1 MTIAVPTSMFS
12 TLVISQL
19 YKLQSSFLLA
29 FSIVQCVLL
38 VIYKKTSIKKMH
50 FLQDIK
56 EVKAIRKMFRVS
68 MGHVFQQM
76 LRQRVE

>member
-19 YKLQSSFLLA
+19 YKLQSSLLLA

-38 VIYKKTSIKKMH
+38 VIYKKH
-50 FLQDIK
+50 Q
-56 EVKAIRKMFRVS
+56 
-68 MGHVFQQM
+68 
-76 LRQRVE
+76 